1 MDQVTRASE
10 DATDS
15 GLRADGVSAAG
26 SIVMA
31 VAGSAPAYSI
41 AATTATLVGVAGLGA
56 PAALLWCGIPMLGI
70 AWAFLYLGRA
80 DVNAGAAY
88 SWVARALHPALGFL
102 SGWAL
107 VISATIFMVA
117 GALPAGVMTVT
128 LFAPAQADNVP
139 LITGVGALWFVV
151 MAACVYFGVHVTAR
165 AQWIMSIIEVGIL
178 AVFAVLGIVRAATSA
193 HRGPSFSWD
202 WIGFAHLT
210 GPGVFVGAALVAAF
224 YFWGWDVSSNLNE
237 ETKNGGRSAGAAGL
251 IGVAIV
257 FVLFEA
263 FTIMTLTMLPTK
275 QIEDNSANILSALGD
290 VILPGVGG
298 KILIIAV
305 ALSTIATLETT
316 LVQVTRTLFAMGRDH
331 TLPLAFGRV
340 HPRWKTPTFATLTI
354 LGVSLVLFLGSNFL
368 GSVSEIMS
376 NAILSIGL
384 QIAFYYTLAGVA
396 VVVAY
401 RRVLLHSVKNFLL
414 IGLWPAA
421 GAVFMAFAFFA
432 SLPSNTLIVNL
443 LGVGLI
449 VLGVVPLLLFL
460 RTARRY
466 YSRRP
471 LELPPELDRKAPA
484 AVDIRSPEE
493 VAAGPDPTTSTVDIA
508 AADAQPE
515 RSGTP

>member
-1 MDQVTRASE
+1 MSQRTSIPEAEPDHA
-10 DATDS
+10 
-15 GLRADGVSAAG
+15 LRADGVSAAG
-26 SIVMA
+26 SVVMA

-41 AATTATLVGVAGLGA
+41 AATTAALVGVAGLGA

-88 SWVARALHPALGFL
+88 SWVARALHPALGFM

-107 VISATIFMVA
+107 VVSATLFMVA
-117 GALPAGVMTVT
+117 GALPAGAMTVS
-128 LFAPAQADNVP
+128 LFDPSQADNVP
-139 LITGVGALWFVV
+139 LITGVGAIWFVV

-165 AQWIMSIIEVGIL
+165 AQWIMTVVEVSIL
-178 AVFAVLGIVRAATSA
+178 AVFAVLGLVRAATAS

-202 WIGFAHLT
+202 WIGFANLT

-237 ETKNGGRSAGAAGL
+237 ETRNGGRSAGTAGL
-251 IGVAIV
+251 IGVGIV

-263 FTIMTLTMLPTK
+263 FTIMTLMLLPAK
-275 QIEDNSANILSALGD
+275 EIAENSANVLSVLGD
-290 VILPGVGG
+290 VIWPGIGG
-298 KILIIAV
+298 KILIVAV

-316 LVQVTRTLFAMGRDH
+316 LVQVTRTLFAMGRDR
-331 TLPLAFGRV
+331 TLPSAFGRV
-340 HPRWKTPTFATLTI
+340 HPRWRTPTFATLTI
-354 LGVSLVLFLGSNFL
+354 LGVSLVMFIGSNFL
-368 GSVSEIMS
+368 GSVGDILT
-376 NAILSIGL
+376 NAISSIGL

-421 GAVFMAFAFFA
+421 GAAFMGWAFVV
-432 SLPSNTLIVNL
+432 SLPGNDLIVNV

-449 VLGVVPLLLFL
+449 VLGIVPLVLFH

-471 LELPPELDRKAPA
+471 LEVPPELDRKAPA
-484 AVDIRSPEE
+484 GVDIRSPEQ
-493 VAAGPDPTTSTVDIA
+493 VAAGPDPTTAVVDIA
-508 AADAQPE
+508 EDRP
-515 RSGTP
+515 RSPL

>member
-1 MDQVTRASE
+1 MSH
-10 DATDS
+10 TDVDTSPAPS
-15 GLRADGVSAAG
+15 GDDHALQANGVSAAG

-117 GALPAGVMTVT
+117 GALPAGAMTVS
-128 LFAPAQADNVP
+128 LFDPSQSNNVP
-139 LITGVGALWFVV
+139 LITGVGAIWFVV

-165 AQWIMSIIEVGIL
+165 AQWIMSVIEVGIL
-178 AVFAVLGIVRAATSA
+178 FVFAILALVRAATTSHA
-193 HRGPSFSWD
+193 GPNFSMD
-202 WIGFAHLT
+202 WLGFSHLA
-210 GPGVFVGAALVAAF
+210 GPGVFVGSALIAAF
-224 YFWGWDVSSNLNE
+224 YYWGWDVSSNLNE
-237 ETKNGGRSAGAAGL
+237 ETKDGHKSAGAAGL

-257 FVLFEA
+257 FVLFEI
-263 FTIMTLTMLPTK
+263 FTIATLIMLPEKT
-275 QIEDNSANILSALGD
+275 IEDNSANILSVLGD
-290 VILPGVGG
+290 VIWPGIGG

-316 LVQVTRTLFAMGRDH
+316 LIQVTRTLFAMGRDH
-331 TLPLAFGRV
+331 TIPKAFGRV
-340 HPRWKTPTFATLTI
+340 NPRWKTPAFATLVI
-354 LGVSLVLFLGSNFL
+354 LGVSLVLFVGSNFL
-368 GSVSEIMS
+368 GSVGDIMS

-401 RRVLLHSVKNFLL
+401 RRVLFQSVKNFLL

-421 GAVFMAFAFFA
+421 GALFMGWAFFV
-432 SLPSNTLIVNL
+432 SIPSNDPIVNILGIGLIL
-443 LGVGLI
+443 LGI
-449 VLGVVPLLLFL
+449 VPLLIFY
-460 RTARRY
+460 RTAKVY

-471 LELPPELDRKAPA
+471 LEVPPELDRKAPP
-484 AVDIRSPEE
+484 DIDLRSPDD
-493 VAAGPDPTTSTVDIA
+493 VATLPDPNTTAIRTID
-508 AADAQPE
+508 Q
-515 RSGTP
+515 

>member
-1 MDQVTRASE
+1 MSH
-10 DATDS
+10 TDS
-15 GLRADGVSAAG
+15 QVVPDDQRDSATSLQAGGISPAG

-41 AATTATLVGVAGLGA
+41 AATTAVLVGAAGLGA

-117 GALPAGVMTVT
+117 GALPAGAMTVS
-128 LFAPAQADNVP
+128 LFDPSQADNVP
-139 LITGVGALWFVV
+139 LITAIGAVWFVI

-178 AVFAVLGIVRAATSA
+178 FVFAILALVRASTGS
-193 HRGPSFSWD
+193 HDGPDFDWSWF
-202 WIGFAHLT
+202 GFDHLA
-210 GPGVFVGAALVAAF
+210 GPGVFVSAALVAAF
-224 YFWGWDVSSNLNE
+224 YYWGWDVSSNLNE
-237 ETKNGGRSAGAAGL
+237 ETTDGHKSAGSAGL
-251 IGVAIV
+251 IGVGIV
-257 FVLFEA
+257 FVLFEV
-263 FTIMTLTMLPTK
+263 FTIATLIMLS
-275 QIEDNSANILSALGD
+275 QDEIADNSANILSVLGD
-290 VILPGVGG
+290 VIWPGIGG

-316 LVQVTRTLFAMGRDH
+316 LIQVTRTLFAMGRDH
-331 TLPLAFGRV
+331 TIPRAFGRV
-340 HPRWKTPTFATLTI
+340 HPRWKTPTFATLVI

-368 GSVSEIMS
+368 GSVADIMS
-376 NAILSIGL
+376 NAISSIGL

-401 RRVLLHSVKNFLL
+401 RRVLFQSVKNFLL

-421 GAVFMAFAFFA
+421 GAAFMAWAFAA
-432 SLPSNTLIVNL
+432 SIPVNDPIVNL
-443 LGVGLI
+443 LGIGLI
-449 VLGVVPLLLFL
+449 LLGVVPLVLFY
-460 RTARRY
+460 RKGKVY

-471 LELPPELDRKAPA
+471 LELPPELDKKAPA
-484 AVDIRSPEE
+484 DVDLRSPEQ
-493 VAAGPDPTTSTVDIA
+493 VATLPDPNTTAISTLTD
-508 AADAQPE
+508 D
-515 RSGTP
+515 